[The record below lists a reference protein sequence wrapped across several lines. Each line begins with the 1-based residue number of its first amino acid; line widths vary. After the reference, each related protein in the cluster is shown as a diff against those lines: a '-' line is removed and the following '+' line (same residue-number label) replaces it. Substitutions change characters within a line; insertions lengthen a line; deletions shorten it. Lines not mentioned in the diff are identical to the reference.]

1 MRGENKI
8 KPLVKPL
15 SNGTSP
21 RARGK
26 HRTPGTNLCTT
37 RNIPACAGKTW
48 HLRMVIQRPQEHP
61 RVRGENT
68 PMSCYM
74 KIVSGTSPRARG
86 KPPLGGSPGK
96 ILRNIPACAGKT
108 TNTGQKIPPFSEHP
122 RVRGENLGGKG
133 VFQRFD
139 GTSPRAR
146 GKLLRF

>member
-1 MRGENKI
+1 MRGEN
-8 KPLVKPL
+8 L
-15 SNGTSP
+15 
-21 RARGK
+21 A
-26 HRTPGTNLCTT
+26 
-37 RNIPACAGKTW
+37 PAYG
-48 HLRMVIQRPQEHP
+48 
-61 RVRGENT
+61 NT
-68 PMSCYM
+68 EAA
-74 KIVSGTSPRARG
+74 GTSPRARG